1 MLYRFAGHV
10 PSLAPSRRWV
20 WGSCALPCRV
30 EREGFERA
38 TKTVIWPSSSGV
50 CLGSLVIDMEPI
62 LRNWAVFR
70 PRFIDEMGKDV
81 KGCAFCGR
89 NMNMPGS
96 LSALACKLGG

>member
-50 CLGSLVIDMEPI
+50 CLGSLVIDMVRILGKEP
-62 LRNWAVFR
+62 VFC
-70 PRFIDEMGKDV
+70 PRFVDE
-81 KGCAFCGR
+81 
-89 NMNMPGS
+89 N
-96 LSALACKLGG
+96 GGDGEGVCISVEGI